1 MTADTDTN
9 ARAACSETNRMRA
22 ASVRSLQLLI
32 DQDQLGGRAGSAAT
46 VLSGRECEVVHW
58 IAEGL
63 STKEIARWLS
73 ISVKT
78 VETHRRNLMEKLSID
93 SIAGLARY
101 AVLEGMVAL

>member
-1 MTADTDTN
+1 MNADTDMN
-9 ARAACSETNRMRA
+9 ARAARDEPNTMRA

-32 DQDQLGGRAGSAAT
+32 DQDQLGGRIRSAAAM
-46 VLSGRECEVVHW
+46 LSSRECEIVHW

-78 VETHRRNLMEKLSID
+78 VETHRRNLMGKLSID
-93 SIAGLARY
+93 NIAGLARY
-101 AVLEGMVAL
+101 AVLEGIVAL